1 MSVST
6 YNLIVFGTCLFFSG
20 FFSAAET
27 AFTAI
32 NRIKIHN
39 LITQNPRRANTLK
52 SIYKSPRRLIT
63 SILIGNNVANVGA
76 SATATAMLLVILAQM
91 GVESVAVA
99 MFIITAIVTITLLII
114 GEITPKT
121 IALRHPERVALL
133 FSAPMHIILRIFTP
147 LVLIFE
153 LVSKVLIRIF
163 RFSGGAED
171 RKIITAEEIQ
181 TMLQVSKE
189 EGVLEKNQNA
199 MLNNIFEFSDTV
211 VREIM
216 TPRTDAIVL
225 SAEKS
230 VQDAIHLI
238 MEAGHSRIPI
248 YEERIDNIIGIIYAK
263 DLLSISKESR
273 IDTVKKFIRPAN
285 FIPESKNIEELLNQM
300 KVARFHMAI
309 VLDEYGGMAGL
320 VTLEDIIEEILGE
333 IQDEYD
339 HDEKPEVQKLSDLD
353 YNVDANIHIK
363 DLSEALDIDIEEN
376 EDYDTLGGMV
386 LSILGKLPS
395 RGEVIETDYFKI
407 KIKEVK
413 KHRIIN
419 MAIELYPPN
428 TNDDDES
435 NTDS

>member
-1 MSVST
+1 M
-6 YNLIVFGTCLFFSG
+6 
-20 FFSAAET
+20 
-27 AFTAI
+27 
-32 NRIKIHN
+32 
-39 LITQNPRRANTLK
+39 TQNPKRANTLK

-76 SATATAMLLVILAQM
+76 SATATAMLLVVLAEL
-91 GVESVAVA
+91 GITNIAVA
-99 MFIITAIVTITLLII
+99 MSIITAIVTIILLIV

-121 IALRHPERVALL
+121 IALRYPERVALL
-133 FSAPMHIILRIFTP
+133 FSTPMHLILRIFTP
-147 LVLIFE
+147 LTIIFE
-153 LVSKVLIRIF
+153 LLTKILIRLF
-163 RFSGGAED
+163 RFSGVAED

-199 MLNNIFEFSDTV
+199 MLNSIFEFSDTV

-216 TPRTDAIVL
+216 TPRTDAILLGV
-225 SAEKS
+225 EKS
-230 VQDAIHLI
+230 VQDAIHMI
-238 MEAGHSRIPI
+238 MEEGHSRIPI
-248 YEERIDNIIGIIYAK
+248 YEDRIDNIIGIIYAK

-273 IDTVKKFIRPAN
+273 QESVKKFMRPAN

-300 KVARFHMAI
+300 KLARFHMAI

-339 HDEKPEVQKLSDLD
+339 HDEKPEVQKLNDLE
-353 YNVDANIHIK
+353 YHVDANIHIK
-363 DLSEALDIDIEEN
+363 DLSEELDIDIQEN
-376 EDYDTLGGMV
+376 EDYDTLGGMI
-386 LSILGKLPS
+386 LSILGTLPS
-395 RGEVIETDYFKI
+395 RGQIITTEYFKI

-419 MAIELYPPN
+419 VNIELYPPDE
-428 TNDDDES
+428 TEETES
-435 NTDS
+435 NDKS